1 MQLIF
6 SCVVFPLTMAKTEQE
21 LIHECLTGERKA
33 FNELYRAYSYRLYGI
48 CLRFASDK
56 DEAAD
61 MLQEAFMKI
70 IEKLSTF
77 QGQGS
82 FEGWIKRI
90 TVNNSINFL
99 KKKKMIFETFTGIE
113 EIHEESVSVDET
125 EHPSVEKML
134 EMIQTLP
141 TGYRTVFN
149 LYVFENYTHK
159 QIAEA
164 LSISENTSKT
174 QLMRARALLQNKLK
188 EVMA

>member
-1 MQLIF
+1 
-6 SCVVFPLTMAKTEQE
+6 MAKTEQE
-21 LIHECLTGERKA
+21 LIHECLAGKRNA
-33 FNELYRAYSYRLYGI
+33 FNELYKTYSARLFGI

-61 MLQEAFMKI
+61 MLQEAFI
-70 IEKLSTF
+70 RIFEKLSTF

-90 TVNNSINFL
+90 TVNNSLNYL
-99 KKKKMIFETFTGIE
+99 KKKHMIFESLTGK
-113 EIHEESVSVDET
+113 EESIQDDDGLLDEGT
-125 EHPSVEKML
+125 KPSVENML
-134 EMIQTLP
+134 KLIQSLP
-141 TGYRTVFN
+141 AGYRTVFN

-159 QIAEA
+159 QIAET